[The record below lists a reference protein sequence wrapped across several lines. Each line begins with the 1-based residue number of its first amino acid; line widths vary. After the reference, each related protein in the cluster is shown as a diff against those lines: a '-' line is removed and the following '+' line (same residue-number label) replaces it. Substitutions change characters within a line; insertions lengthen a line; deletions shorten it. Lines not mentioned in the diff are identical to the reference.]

1 MLTEGRSEPNFLGE
15 HRPEKGTLRPM
26 NTSPIEA
33 LESLG
38 RRREETSSS
47 EEKERLLLAMDALRF
62 VSATGQTYDLEDY
75 RKSLEAQA
83 PPLVVATF
91 DTREAAES
99 WLKANPRPPHHAYVL
114 VAGEYHVVMYV
125 PELNHRR
132 LISHPVLEFY
142 LADMIQ
148 EGIPTPVATFKT
160 HEEAQTWIDHQ
171 PEPPRQV
178 FITIAGDAYLVVYH
192 HRVNLR
198 TMYPISMAAKL
209 EQKDMAGN

>member
-1 MLTEGRSEPNFLGE
+1 M
-15 HRPEKGTLRPM
+15 GTNPF
-26 NTSPIEA
+26 EA
-33 LESLG
+33 LEFLG
-38 RRREETSSS
+38 RRWEETPSP

-62 VSATGQTYDLEDY
+62 VSATGQTYDFQAY
-75 RKSLEAQA
+75 RESLEAQA

-91 DTREAAES
+91 DTREAADA
-99 WLKANPRPPHHAYVL
+99 WLKATPRPPHHAYVL
-114 VAGEYHVVMYV
+114 IAGEYHIVMYI

-148 EGIPTPVATFKT
+148 EGLPAPVATFKT
-160 HEEAQTWIDHQ
+160 HEEAQAWLDHQ

-178 FITIAGDAYLVVYH
+178 FITIAGDYHLAVYH

-198 TMYPISMAAKL
+198 AMYPISMAAKS
-209 EQKDMAGN
+209 EQVEGST

>member
-1 MLTEGRSEPNFLGE
+1 MRPGE
-15 HRPEKGTLRPM
+15 L
-26 NTSPIEA
+26 SLEA
-33 LESLG
+33 LELLG
-38 RRREETSSS
+38 RRWEEASSP

-91 DTREAAES
+91 DTREAADD
-99 WLKANPRPPHHAYVL
+99 WLKASPRPPYHAYVL
-114 VAGEYHVVMYV
+114 IAGEYHIVMYI
-125 PELNHRR
+125 PEMNHRR

-142 LADMIQ
+142 LADMIR
-148 EGIPTPVATFKT
+148 EGLPAPVATFKT
-160 HEEAQTWIDHQ
+160 HEEAQAWIDHQ

-178 FITIAGDAYLVVYH
+178 FITIAGDYYLAVYH

-198 TMYPISMAAKL
+198 AMYPISMAAKSEKNDL
-209 EQKDMAGN
+209 AEN

>member
-1 MLTEGRSEPNFLGE
+1 MRLGE
-15 HRPEKGTLRPM
+15 L
-26 NTSPIEA
+26 SLEA
-33 LESLG
+33 LELLG
-38 RRREETSSS
+38 RRWEETSSP

-91 DTREAAES
+91 DTREAADA
-99 WLKANPRPPHHAYVL
+99 WLKATPRPPHHAYVL
-114 VAGEYHVVMYV
+114 IAGEYHIVMYI

-142 LADMIQ
+142 LADMIR
-148 EGIPTPVATFKT
+148 EGIPAPVATFKT
-160 HEEAQTWIDHQ
+160 REEAQAWLDHQ

-178 FITIAGDAYLVVYH
+178 FITIAGDYHLVVYH

-198 TMYPISMAAKL
+198 TMYPISIAAKL
-209 EQKDMAGN
+209 EQPEEST